1 MDGVRIIVFAA
12 VFWLSVAA
20 LGCVAVGGGRGAP
33 EIERRANALN
43 KTIMCP
49 LCPGES
55 IDQSQNP
62 LSIQMRAAVSEKLA
76 EGWTDDQIREF
87 FVERYGP
94 SVLLEPPTEGFG
106 LAAWIVPPAAF
117 GAALAALL
125 FALRRMT
132 ASRPPDGSGGGDASG
147 ARGSHLARI
156 RDALGDADGG
166 GGANADAGARRGGGD
181 DDDGDACGAPKGGA
195 RKGGAG

>member
-1 MDGVRIIVFAA
+1 MDGVRTIVFAA
-12 VFWLSVAA
+12 VFWASVAA

-33 EIERRANALN
+33 ELERRASELN

-125 FALRRMT
+125 FALKRMT
-132 ASRPPDGSGGGDASG
+132 ASHPSDGGGEATG

-166 GGANADAGARRGGGD
+166 GDDHDGGAPDDGARRGG
-181 DDDGDACGAPKGGA
+181 AE
-195 RKGGAG
+195 

>member
-1 MDGVRIIVFAA
+1 MVSVKAIVFAA
-12 VFWLSVAA
+12 VFLASTVA

-33 EIERRANALN
+33 ELERRASELN

-62 LSIQMRAAVSEKLA
+62 LSAQMRAAVSEKLA
-76 EGWTDDQIREF
+76 EGWTDDRIREF

-106 LAAWIVPPAAF
+106 LAAWIVPPVAF

-125 FALRRMT
+125 AALRWMS
-132 ASRPPDGSGGGDASG
+132 ASPRAADGGARRGDAS
-147 ARGSHLARI
+147 RTRQLARI
-156 RDALGDADGG
+156 REALGD
-166 GGANADAGARRGGGD
+166 GD
-181 DDDGDACGAPKGGA
+181 DYGESCGAPKSGA
-195 RKGGAG
+195 REDAG

>member
-1 MDGVRIIVFAA
+1 MDGVKAIVFAA

-33 EIERRANALN
+33 EIERRASELN

-117 GAALAALL
+117 GAALAGLL
-125 FALRRMT
+125 FALKRMT
-132 ASRPPDGSGGGDASG
+132 ASHPADGDEASG

-156 RDALGDADGG
+156 RDALGDADDA
-166 GGANADAGARRGGGD
+166 GANVDADASARRGGGD
-181 DDDGDACGAPKGGA
+181 DDDGDAGGAPKGGA
-195 RKGGAG
+195 RRGGDAE